1 MRTTGFAL
9 KSVFRTSVA
18 RWLLILATGSAVATC
33 SSASKPVSGV
43 SSSLG
48 HLAGKVATILPGQN
62 ASADKLTSSDL
73 LRAGDAAREKGDLD
87 AAAADYAKAAAADPN
102 SVEARLR
109 LGSVSLAR
117 KDEKDAMTAYEAA
130 QSLDPKN
137 AEAAFRLGEIDL
149 THGQATAAA
158 DQFATA
164 LESRKDDPKL
174 YNAIGVALAM
184 QGKYDLAK
192 ENYDKG
198 LAIQPDYPA
207 LRNNYGL
214 MQLATG
220 DFPAALDTFSALVAS
235 SQASE
240 RYRLNRAL
248 VELAMGKTDAALAD
262 APDMNEA
269 GLRQTLA
276 IYRAPSQEHAGTN
289 PGHLDPAL
297 VSDDSGKSPM
307 PAVHLA
313 VDAPAAPDAPAETTT
328 ASIKPLAVLPP
339 STTP

>member
-1 MRTTGFAL
+1 
-9 KSVFRTSVA
+9 
-18 RWLLILATGSAVATC
+18 
-33 SSASKPVSGV
+33 
-43 SSSLG
+43 
-48 HLAGKVATILPGQN
+48 
-62 ASADKLTSSDL
+62 
-73 LRAGDAAREKGDLD
+73 
-87 AAAADYAKAAAADPN
+87 
-102 SVEARLR
+102 
-109 LGSVSLAR
+109 
-117 KDEKDAMTAYEAA
+117 MTAYEAA
-130 QSLDPKN
+130 QTLDPKN

-149 THGQATAAA
+149 THGQAKAAA

-192 ENYDKG
+192 QNYDKG

-248 VELAMGKTDAALAD
+248 VELAMGQTDAALAD
-262 APDMNEA
+262 APGMDEA

-276 IYRAPSQEHAGTN
+276 IYRAPSQEKAGTN
-289 PGHLDPAL
+289 LGQLDQALSRRRQRQISHAGRALGCGRARRTGHH
-297 VSDDSGKSPM
+297 GR
-307 PAVHLA
+307 
-313 VDAPAAPDAPAETTT
+313 DAT
-328 ASIKPLAVLPP
+328 ASIKPVAVLPP